1 MNIWKRLKNGWKL
14 LIIVLLATAV
24 GLIASE
30 IYNLNKPVK
39 IIQQTEQ
46 KQIAEKQGA
55 ELMNNMINNKEV
67 FQKTMNLAE

>member
-1 MNIWKRLKNGWKL
+1 MNIWKRLKNRWKL

-24 GLIASE
+24 GLIASG